1 MALTDNIL
9 AYWKFDDTSWS
20 DSTGNGHSLTRVN
33 DNNVS
38 IGQGIINGDANFNGV
53 NANPTGGGGTYLTTD
68 GTFLSPGGV
77 QQSEYSASVWVKTT
91 TTPFVIETVT
101 GSNWGGGTIAL
112 DINGQVTP
120 AVWWGDNSGSS
131 FDRFTAGPIVND
143 GNWHHIVFTWNAYG
157 NLTLYVDGVLEHQ
170 QASAGNLANVD
181 VNNISFNSN
190 ADGTYNTG
198 SACEIDECGV
208 WNREL
213 TQAEVTALYN
223 TGAGLTYPFGGNTR
237 PAFIKFKGSQPS
249 SSTLLTDILAYW
261 KFDND
266 SWADSTGN
274 GYNLTAVGTGVS
286 IGNGIID
293 GDASFSGDGTFLTS
307 DPNLPPSGLSQFSM
321 AVWVKTT
328 ASNFDTFSSDPDG
341 SGIQIATNWY
351 GYASFGQV
359 NGNNIGGP
367 TSGDGAWHFVVL
379 TYNSTGSQTLY
390 VDGNLAQQ
398 ITAPSS
404 YNISVPFRFNASGL
418 QGEVDEAGF
427 WTRELS
433 PTEVTALYNTG
444 AGLTYPFDGNT
455 RPAFIKFKGSQ
466 SSSSTLTDSILAYWN
481 LDNDGSG
488 GVSLV
493 DSTGN
498 SNTLTNNNGVTLG
511 TGIIAGDAVFNGNN
525 YLETTASFQDTT
537 PLTLSAWIKYSGTG
551 PWSGIGTGYPAHFRL
566 LGIDGDL
573 YFQAPDGA
581 TANTTGGAYNDG
593 AWHYVVG
600 VADGTNIYLY
610 VDGSLAATTANSS
623 TGTDLPFLIGN
634 GGDFCSSDGSQ
645 IDEVGIWNRSLSS
658 QEVADLYNSGAG
670 LAYPFGGNTTPAFI
684 KFR

>member
-237 PAFIKFKGSQPS
+237 PAFIKFKGSQ
-249 SSTLLTDILAYW
+249 
-261 KFDND
+261 
-266 SWADSTGN
+266 
-274 GYNLTAVGTGVS
+274 
-286 IGNGIID
+286 
-293 GDASFSGDGTFLTS
+293 
-307 DPNLPPSGLSQFSM
+307 
-321 AVWVKTT
+321 
-328 ASNFDTFSSDPDG
+328 
-341 SGIQIATNWY
+341 
-351 GYASFGQV
+351 
-359 NGNNIGGP
+359 
-367 TSGDGAWHFVVL
+367 
-379 TYNSTGSQTLY
+379 
-390 VDGNLAQQ
+390 
-398 ITAPSS
+398 
-404 YNISVPFRFNASGL
+404 
-418 QGEVDEAGF
+418 
-427 WTRELS
+427 
-433 PTEVTALYNTG
+433 
-444 AGLTYPFDGNT
+444 
-455 RPAFIKFKGSQ
+455 

>member
-1 MALTDNIL
+1 
-9 AYWKFDDTSWS
+9 
-20 DSTGNGHSLTRVN
+20 
-33 DNNVS
+33 
-38 IGQGIINGDANFNGV
+38 
-53 NANPTGGGGTYLTTD
+53 
-68 GTFLSPGGV
+68 
-77 QQSEYSASVWVKTT
+77 
-91 TTPFVIETVT
+91 
-101 GSNWGGGTIAL
+101 
-112 DINGQVTP
+112 
-120 AVWWGDNSGSS
+120 
-131 FDRFTAGPIVND
+131 VND

-223 TGAGLTYPFGGNTR
+223 TGAGLTYPFNNTR
-237 PAFIKFKGSQPS
+237 PAFIKFKGSQSS

-328 ASNFDTFSSDPDG
+328 SGNFNTFSSDPDG
-341 SGIQIATNWY
+341 TGFQIATNWY
-351 GYASFGQV
+351 GFASFGQV
-359 NGNNIGGP
+359 NFNNTGGP

-404 YNISVPFRFNASGL
+404 YNISVPFQFNASGL

-444 AGLTYPFDGNT
+444 AGLTYPFNNT
-455 RPAFIKFKGSQ
+455 RPAFIKF
-466 SSSSTLTDSILAYWN
+466 
-481 LDNDGSG
+481 
-488 GVSLV
+488 
-493 DSTGN
+493 
-498 SNTLTNNNGVTLG
+498 
-511 TGIIAGDAVFNGNN
+511 
-525 YLETTASFQDTT
+525 
-537 PLTLSAWIKYSGTG
+537 
-551 PWSGIGTGYPAHFRL
+551 R
-566 LGIDGDL
+566 
-573 YFQAPDGA
+573 
-581 TANTTGGAYNDG
+581 
-593 AWHYVVG
+593 
-600 VADGTNIYLY
+600 
-610 VDGSLAATTANSS
+610 
-623 TGTDLPFLIGN
+623 
-634 GGDFCSSDGSQ
+634 
-645 IDEVGIWNRSLSS
+645 
-658 QEVADLYNSGAG
+658 
-670 LAYPFGGNTTPAFI
+670 
-684 KFR
+684 

>member
-91 TTPFVIETVT
+91 TTTTFVIETVT

-112 DINGQVTP
+112 DINGQATP
-120 AVWWGDNSGSS
+120 AVWWGDNPGSG

-223 TGAGLTYPFGGNTR
+223 TGAGLTYPFDGNIIR
-237 PAFIKFKGSQPS
+237 PPAFIKFKGSQPS

-341 SGIQIATNWY
+341 TGFQIATNWY
-351 GYASFGQV
+351 GSASFGQV
-359 NGNNIGGP
+359 NFNNISGP
-367 TSGDGAWHFVVL
+367 TGGDGAWHFVVL

-404 YNISVPFRFNASGL
+404 YNISVPFQFNARGL

-444 AGLTYPFDGNT
+444 AGLTYPFGGNT

-466 SSSSTLTDSILAYWN
+466 T
-481 LDNDGSG
+481 
-488 GVSLV
+488 
-493 DSTGN
+493 
-498 SNTLTNNNGVTLG
+498 
-511 TGIIAGDAVFNGNN
+511 
-525 YLETTASFQDTT
+525 
-537 PLTLSAWIKYSGTG
+537 
-551 PWSGIGTGYPAHFRL
+551 R
-566 LGIDGDL
+566 
-573 YFQAPDGA
+573 
-581 TANTTGGAYNDG
+581 
-593 AWHYVVG
+593 
-600 VADGTNIYLY
+600 
-610 VDGSLAATTANSS
+610 
-623 TGTDLPFLIGN
+623 
-634 GGDFCSSDGSQ
+634 
-645 IDEVGIWNRSLSS
+645 
-658 QEVADLYNSGAG
+658 
-670 LAYPFGGNTTPAFI
+670 PAFI